1 MPLVERAGARIHW
14 EERGAGPLVVV
25 AHHTLWSYPGVYAG
39 LVSELARDHRVVLP
53 DPRGCGQSTVTGPYD
68 AKTDALDLLAVVEA
82 AGEGAVAIGV
92 GDGFNR
98 AVRVAAQRPD
108 LISEVIVV
116 GPAAA
121 AVLPRSELKGS
132 GVLAGSDSVAE
143 MVLQM
148 MSTDPRAALSSLI
161 ATVNPDL
168 DEEQLRERVDRVAAY
183 QATEGALARVRVWM
197 NDDVSE
203 YARALGDRLLVLHAG
218 EERLYEGALGER
230 VTKLFPQAQLAEVPH
245 GPVSRPDLTAARV
258 RRLTGAGSRVRPG

>member
-1 MPLVERAGARIHW
+1 MPAVERAGARICW
-14 EERGAGPLVVV
+14 EEKGEGPLVVL

-39 LVSELARDHRVVLP
+39 LVSDLARDHRVVIP
-53 DPRGCGQSTVTGPYD
+53 DPRGCGQSNSTGPYD
-68 AKTDALDLLAVVEA
+68 ASTDALDLLAVVEA
-82 AGEGAVAIGV
+82 TGEGAVAIGI

-98 AVRVAAQRPD
+98 SVRVAAERPD
-108 LISEVIVV
+108 LIAQVILV

-148 MSTDPRAALSSLI
+148 MSRDPRAALSSLI

-183 QATEGALARVRVWM
+183 QSTESALARVPVWM

-203 YARALGDRLLVLHAG
+203 QSRALGDRLWVLHAG
-218 EERLYEGALGER
+218 EEPLFEGALGER
-230 VTKLFPQAQLAEVPH
+230 VTKLFPQAHLAEVPH
-245 GPVSRPDLTAARV
+245 GPVSRPDVTAAWV
-258 RRLTGAGSRVRPG
+258 RRLTGGNRIRP